1 MQQIKMRTTFQVTKR
16 PRLKCPSWRKS
27 AKSQTGQWPNH
38 SGCRNAGWVRIAAYW
53 RPRDVTAETVRSPH
67 LQIVHQ
73 FLQLAALWAAEQS
86 CQSLRIGTK
95 TRGELAPEDMR
106 THKFFWFTFGLC
118 MPCKSSREGRI
129 GSSGDAGS
137 FGGEHST
144 SNVVC
149 SASHQKHK
157 ALKKQKRKQRL
168 KTEKPKAN
176 KEEPKENKRELR
188 NQRQTNRNQD

>member
-1 MQQIKMRTTFQVTKR
+1 M
-16 PRLKCPSWRKS
+16 
-27 AKSQTGQWPNH
+27 
-38 SGCRNAGWVRIAAYW
+38 
-53 RPRDVTAETVRSPH
+53 
-67 LQIVHQ
+67 
-73 FLQLAALWAAEQS
+73 

-106 THKFFWFTFGLC
+106 THKFFWFTFWLC
-118 MPCKSSREGRI
+118 MQCKSSREGRI
-129 GSSGDAGS
+129 SSSGDAGS

-144 SNVVC
+144 SIVVC

-188 NQRQTNRNQD
+188 NQRQANRNQRLLHHPKHSEKTRRPDTAEMLQIEGAELQIAERNRNSKCRDSKHLRSLESLNCDPPLFLQNPKKNLGVWGL